1 MRGIPSFTVTL
12 NSVVLSISN
21 KVTSEVSM
29 YKCCFIK
36 FALKVPQACSVL
48 VPVSALEA
56 CEPITEVS
64 GAIYQRSAVVNP
76 FVLVKRMTIEI
87 YIHLHC
93 IQLQMHNDET
103 GSFIVVAG
111 ITDCRFISL

>member
-1 MRGIPSFTVTL
+1 MRALPVSPRVTSVSCVVPCFTVTL
-12 NSVVLSISN
+12 NSIVLGISN

-56 CEPITEVS
+56 CEPIIKVS
-64 GAIYQRSAVVNP
+64 GAIYRRSAVANP
-76 FVLVKRMTIEI
+76 FVLVKRMTIEM
-87 YIHLHC
+87 H
-93 IQLQMHNDET
+93 IQSH
-103 GSFIVVAG
+103 
-111 ITDCRFISL
+111 